1 MNARHVTSLLQPPQ
15 QEAPPP
21 TEEPVIEYKYV
32 PPVSKPWLSY
42 GSEQEVVGEVRNAL
56 DQTQG
61 RRLMIAPGC
70 VLPVC
75 VTDEQISTA
84 TRAAHEYNV

>member
-42 GSEQEVVGEVRNAL
+42 GSEQEVDAARITSKRPLVR
-56 DQTQG
+56 TT
-61 RRLMIAPGC
+61 
-70 VLPVC
+70 
-75 VTDEQISTA
+75 VTRSSPPA
-84 TRAAHEYNV
+84 VPY